1 IDFKFLAG
9 FSSGLLTAVPV
20 TAIGLYFVYL
30 KISAHV
36 RSIVNEYGRG

>member
-1 IDFKFLAG
+1 MDYKFLAG

-30 KISAHV
+30 KISTHIRA
-36 RSIVNEYGRG
+36 IVNEYGRG